1 MKPPKI
7 LHIDAALVDNAV
19 TLWREGGLVA
29 FPTETVY
36 GLGADATNSTAV
48 AKIYEVKSRPQFNP
62 LIVHVAN
69 KHIAGRYVQWTPLA
83 EKLAER
89 FWPGPLT
96 LVLKKRIFGRISD
109 LVSNGGDTLAIRAP
123 SHPVAQQLLMSFG
136 GGIAAPS
143 ANRSGKISPTAVEHV
158 HAELGKKIP
167 LIIDGGHCE
176 VGLEST
182 VLDISGDT
190 PVLLRPGSI
199 TREMLEAVIF
209 DPKDKKKAKAAVG
222 HAARQELR
230 TPDAEEDVLKS
241 PGRMESHYAPATPMR
256 LSAVD
261 VAADEALLAFG
272 PNPPTGA
279 LTTLNLSP
287 TGNLVEAA
295 TNLFA
300 YMRELDNEFHSAIA
314 VMHIP
319 KEGLGEAIADRLRRA
334 AASPRSKLL
343 EQMEKDKEVKVTG
356 AQPQVQAPAKA
367 AAPQVKEAVP
377 TPVQPAAPAV
387 APRAALLAK
396 LDKDKAALAQEAKAA
411 IAKAM
416 EAAKKK

>member
-1 MKPPKI
+1 MNAPRI
-7 LHIDAALVDNAV
+7 LHIDAALVDKAV

-48 AKIYEVKSRPQFNP
+48 AKIYEAKARPQFNP

-69 KHIAGRYVQWTPLA
+69 KHVAARYVQWTPLA
-83 EKLAER
+83 EKLATK

-96 LVLKKRIFGRISD
+96 LVLKKRIFGRVSD

-123 SHPVAQQLLMSFG
+123 SHPVAQQLLQSFG

-143 ANRSGKISPTAVEHV
+143 ANRSGKISPTTAAHV
-158 HAELGKKIP
+158 QIELGKKIP
-167 LIIDGGHCE
+167 LIIDGGACD

-182 VLDISGDT
+182 VLDISTDT

-199 TREMLEAVIF
+199 TRAMLEPILF
-209 DPKDKKKAKAAVG
+209 PEEDIKKRKKETG
-222 HAARQELR
+222 NAARPELR
-230 TPDAEEDVLKS
+230 MPDVDEEVLKS
-241 PGRMESHYAPATPMR
+241 PGLMESHYAPLTPMR
-256 LSAVD
+256 LSAED
-261 VAADEALLAFG
+261 VQPDEALLAFG
-272 PNPPTGA
+272 PNVPTGA

-287 TGNLVEAA
+287 TGDLVEAA
-295 TNLFA
+295 ANLFA

-334 AASPRSKLL
+334 AMSPRSKLL
-343 EQMEKDKEVKVTG
+343 LELEKEKE
-356 AQPQVQAPAKA
+356 AQAGVQAPAQA
-367 AAPQVKEAVP
+367 ATPAP
-377 TPVQPAAPAV
+377 TT
-387 APRAALLAK
+387 APRAPVVITDKEAAK
-396 LDKDKAALAQEAKAA
+396 EAQAA
-411 IAKAM
+411 IARAM